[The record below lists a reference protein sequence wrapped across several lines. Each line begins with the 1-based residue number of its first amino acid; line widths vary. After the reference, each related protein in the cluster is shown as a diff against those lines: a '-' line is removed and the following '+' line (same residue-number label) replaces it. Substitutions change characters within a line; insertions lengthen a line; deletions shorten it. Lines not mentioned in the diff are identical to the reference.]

1 MIELESIRAEAAWR
15 ALILFGENSATY
27 KFAFAKALLS
37 AARLGHDTV
46 TLEQISLPYALNM
59 VEHLKHTEKQSSS
72 KSSQFLEACSKY
84 RDGSIDSAKLQSAT
98 LQSGFRY
105 VVDAFQNVSGAMG
118 QTPFYTKDFKRGQKN
133 LVLSDALLGLGES
146 KELGNLP
153 HEIEARW
160 RLVETA
166 WSLKVPRNT
175 LIVQRRED
183 DLIIEHSDFRRID
196 ITPVRGALNG
206 YQDGHCFYT
215 DALISIEAHDAGVC
229 HVDHVIPHRLKPA
242 FAEHGIN
249 LDGVWNLVLA
259 SSAANLSKSDRLPHR
274 RFIEKLHARNEYYIE
289 SKHPLAETI
298 MNHTGFTEAKRT
310 AFMNRVLNVAL
321 NAQGHTE
328 TWSPK
333 DMGPAHTLPWHG
345 G

>member
-1 MIELESIRAEAAWR
+1 MQSEIRDEARWR
-15 ALILFGENSATY
+15 ALILFGLNVATY
-27 KFAFAKALLS
+27 KFAFAQALLDVAKS
-37 AARLGHDTV
+37 GQSTV
-46 TLEQISLPYALNM
+46 SLNQLSLPYAQ
-59 VEHLKHTEKQSSS
+59 HLVRHLGHTDKQGTSSS
-72 KSSQFLEACSKY
+72 SRFLDACRQH
-84 RDGSIDSAKLQSAT
+84 RDGQLNEAT
-98 LQSGFRY
+98 LKDVTLELGFTN

-118 QTPFYTKDFKRGQKN
+118 QTPFYNKDFKRGQKN
-133 LVLSDALLGLGES
+133 LVLTDALLGLGES

-175 LIVQRRED
+175 LVVQRRKD

-215 DALISIEAHDAGVC
+215 DALISIETHDAGVC

-298 MNHTGFTEAKRT
+298 MNHTGFTAAKRT
-310 AFMNRVLNVAL
+310 AFMNRVLKVAL

-333 DMGPAHTLPWHG
+333 DMGPAHTLPWHVG
-345 G
+345 